1 MAINNIAPDLAIE
14 LQRIYDSEINVRIG
28 WLWDGGIE
36 VRLGDDMNGYLAEET
51 VNGWRDLF
59 PGCSGGIYFVYG
71 VRFSDLS
78 FGVIL
83 HAVTP
88 IYNSQNWCTG
98 PPTVHDTIL
107 VSFTGTPPTS
117 EMRSRSSATSFR
129 LACRTSPWPS
139 IQRQS

>member
-36 VRLGDDMNGYLAEET
+36 VRLGDDMNGYLAEDT

-88 IYNSQNWCTG
+88 IYSS
-98 PPTVHDTIL
+98 PELVHWTAY
-107 VSFTGTPPTS
+107 GTRHDPSYPS
-117 EMRSRSSATSFR
+117 PG
-129 LACRTSPWPS
+129 LANLRDAVPF
-139 IQRQS
+139 